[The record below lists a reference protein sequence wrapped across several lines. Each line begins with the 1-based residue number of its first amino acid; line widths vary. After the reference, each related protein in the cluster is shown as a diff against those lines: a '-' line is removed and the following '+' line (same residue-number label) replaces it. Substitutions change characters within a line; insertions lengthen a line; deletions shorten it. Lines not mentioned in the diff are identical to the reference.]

1 MTPKLLCRRRLVSAA
16 GALAFTGVAGNM
28 AAAKPAAALV
38 PPPLL
43 GAKTAPKRFVIWG
56 SYTCPY
62 TAMLVPILK
71 KLQADLPSRV
81 AVEWRHFPLHPPD
94 PALHVAA
101 MAVPNGRAWDFTSL
115 VLAHYVETSA
125 PPDGPKLL
133 ELLKR
138 CGAERTDLERV
149 LAAPQSWATLKR
161 DMLAGQLLGVTATPA
176 LFVDGYFL
184 TPDGLPNDLASF
196 DAALRAMKGVADSRR

>member
-1 MTPKLLCRRRLVSAA
+1 MTPKPLCRRRLVSVA
-16 GALAFTGVAGNM
+16 GALVLSGAASPVT
-28 AAAKPAAALV
+28 AAKPAATLI

-62 TAMLVPILK
+62 TAMLVPVLR

-101 MAVPNGRAWDFTSL
+101 MAVPAGLTWDFTSL
-115 VLAHYVETSA
+115 VLAYYVETSA

-138 CGAERTDLERV
+138 CGADRAGLERA
-149 LAAPQSWATLKR
+149 LAAPRSWATLKR